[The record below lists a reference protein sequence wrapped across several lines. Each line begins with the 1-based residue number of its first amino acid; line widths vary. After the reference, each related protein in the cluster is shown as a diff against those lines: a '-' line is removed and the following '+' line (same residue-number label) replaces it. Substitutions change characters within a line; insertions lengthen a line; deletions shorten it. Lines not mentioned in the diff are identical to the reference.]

1 MRRDAVLWDTLGM
14 QDRPTAREL
23 LATIADLLE
32 REVLAA
38 VAGPLQHQVRVAG
51 NLARILEREVELGV
65 AHEQREVELLCRV
78 LGEAPDGR
86 DALELSGALVLRLN
100 AGHDPELERRAWP
113 ALVEIVRGKLAI
125 NKPGY
130 DDYDPSTELE
140 T

>member
-1 MRRDAVLWDTLGM
+1 M
-14 QDRPTAREL
+14 
-23 LATIADLLE
+23 
-32 REVLAA
+32 
-38 VAGPLQHQVRVAG
+38 AG

-65 AHEQREVELLCRV
+65 AHEQREVELLSGV
-78 LGEAPDGR
+78 LGEEPDGR